1 MKRSLVVLWMLAA
14 LAALPVFPAAAATVD
29 RQAALDSL
37 VAAEKAFAKAAAEKG
52 TREAFLQYLA
62 DESTVLNPDPTPGKE
77 AWKARRPQPTFLSWY
92 PVRAEIS
99 QAGDLGWDTG
109 PWQLRPQGKKDK
121 TVLHGFFVTV
131 WRKQADGT
139 FKVEYDGGT
148 NSNEAPPADL
158 TAVKIAKA
166 IPAQVESPPT
176 VDSSLAQRA
185 ILSTEHDFA
194 KAAATQGVAA
204 AYDAFLTDDSRLH
217 REGAFPIVSKAE
229 IVKTLQAKKPAAIW
243 TPILARVSSSGDLGY
258 SLSKGTLAAS
268 AGYFVRIWRKQGNA
282 WKLVLEV
289 FSPLPPRSD
298 ANPHRKSMGHP

>member
-14 LAALPVFPAAAATVD
+14 LAVLPVFAATVD
-29 RQAALDSL
+29 RQAALDSV

-62 DESTVLNPDPTPGKE
+62 DESIVLAPDPVPGKE
-77 AWKARRPQPTFLSWY
+77 SWKARPDPHNFLSWY

-109 PWQLRPQGKKDK
+109 PWQLRPKGKNDK
-121 TVLHGFFVTV
+121 TVLHGFFVSV

-148 NSNEAPPADL
+148 NNNGAPPAAL
-158 TAVKIAKA
+158 TAVKIDKA
-166 IPAQVESPPT
+166 SPAQAENPPT
-176 VDSSLAQRA
+176 VDSSLAQRS
-185 ILSTEHDFA
+185 ILSVEHDFA
-194 KAAATQGVAA
+194 KAAATKGVAA
-204 AYDAFLTDDSRLH
+204 AYDAFLVDDSRLH
-217 REGAFPIVSKAE
+217 HDGAFPIVSKAE

-243 TPILARVSSSGDLGY
+243 TPILARASSSGDLGY
-258 SLSKGTLAAS
+258 AINKGTLADR
-268 AGYFVRIWRKQGNA
+268 AGYFARIWRKQGNA

-289 FSPLPPRSD
+289 FSPLPPSRTT
-298 ANPHRKSMGHP
+298 NPHRKSMGHP

>member
-14 LAALPVFPAAAATVD
+14 LVALPVFAATVD

-62 DESTVLNPDPTPGKE
+62 DESIVLAPDPAPGKE
-77 AWKARRPQPTFLSWY
+77 TWKARTDPHNFLSWY

-109 PWQLRPQGKKDK
+109 PWQLRPKGKKDK

-148 NSNEAPPADL
+148 NNEAPPADL

-166 IPAQVESPPT
+166 IPAQVESSPT
-176 VDSSLAQRA
+176 VDSSLAQRSL
-185 ILSTEHDFA
+185 LSVEHDFA
-194 KAAATQGVAA
+194 KAAATQGTAA
-204 AYDAFLTDDSRLH
+204 AYDAFLVDDSRLH
-217 REGAFPIVSKAE
+217 HDGAFPIVSKAE

-243 TPILARVSSSGDLGY
+243 TPILARASSSGDLGY
-258 SLSKGTLAAS
+258 AINKGTLADK
-268 AGYFVRIWRKQGNA
+268 AGYFVHIWRKQGNA

-289 FSPLPPRSD
+289 FSPLPPQTNT
-298 ANPHRKSMGHP
+298 NPHRKSMGHP